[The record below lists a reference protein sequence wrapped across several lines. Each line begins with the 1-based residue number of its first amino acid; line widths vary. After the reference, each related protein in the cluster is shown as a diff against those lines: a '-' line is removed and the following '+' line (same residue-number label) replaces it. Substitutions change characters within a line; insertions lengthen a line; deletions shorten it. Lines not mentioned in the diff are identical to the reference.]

1 MTAAEVALRADANAA
16 ILPDRGGLWGHLS
29 DTFWRKP
36 KLLLFL
42 MLAPPVLWLGIVY
55 LGSLF
60 ALLLQS
66 FFSIDEFS
74 GLINREF
81 TLKTYAELLRPSNID
96 IITRTVVMAA
106 VVTLASA
113 IVAFPIAYYAA
124 RYARGKWKA
133 LFYLGVMLPLWSSYL
148 VKIYAWK
155 LILAKEGILT
165 WFFEKVHLMWL
176 IDAWLSLPIVGGNS
190 LSFSFTGTFIVFVY
204 VWLPFMILPVQ
215 ASLERVPANLIE
227 ASSDLGATPAQTFR
241 NVLFPLAL
249 PGIVA
254 GSIFTFSLTLGDYII
269 PQIIGTS
276 RLFIG
281 QAVYSHQGT
290 AGNIPLAA
298 AFTVVPIVIMGV
310 YLMLAKRAGAFDA
323 L

>member
-1 MTAAEVALRADANAA
+1 MTIAVLNSNPAPA
-16 ILPDRGGLWGHLS
+16 ILPGSGGLRGALS
-29 DTFWRKP
+29 DVFWRKP
-36 KLLLFL
+36 KLLLLL
-42 MLAPPVLWLGIVY
+42 MLLPPVLWLGIVY
-55 LGSLF
+55 IGSLF

-81 TLKTYAELLRPSNID
+81 TLKTYGDLLQAANLD
-96 IITRTVVMAA
+96 IILRTVTMAA
-106 VVTLASA
+106 LVTLASA
-113 IVAFPIAYYAA
+113 VIAFPIAYYAA
-124 RYARGKWKA
+124 RYARGRWKA
-133 LFYLGVMLPLWSSYL
+133 LFYLGIMLPLWSSYL

-165 WFFEKVHLMWL
+165 WLLAKLHLLWL
-176 IDAWLSLPIVGGNS
+176 VDGWLSLPIVGGNS
-190 LSFSFTGTFIVFVY
+190 LSVSSTGTFIVFVY

-215 ASLERVPANLIE
+215 AALERVPGNLVE
-227 ASSDLGATPAQTFR
+227 ASSDLGASPGQTFR

-281 QAVYSHQGT
+281 QAVYSQQGT

-298 AFTVVPIVIMGV
+298 AFTVVPIVIMGF
-310 YLMLAKRAGAFDA
+310 YLWGAKRMGAFDA

>member
-1 MTAAEVALRADANAA
+1 MTAASTTPA
-16 ILPDRGGLWGHLS
+16 ILPARGGVLGALS
-29 DTFWRKP
+29 DTFWRRP
-36 KLLLFL
+36 RLLLFL
-42 MLAPPVLWLGIVY
+42 MLTPPVLWLGIIY

-81 TLKTYAELLRPSNID
+81 TLKTYGELLRPANLD
-96 IITRTVVMAA
+96 IIVRTVTMAA
-106 VVTLASA
+106 LVTLVSA
-113 IVAFPIAYYAA
+113 VVAFPIAYFAA

-165 WFFEKVHLMWL
+165 WLLAKLHLLWL
-176 IDAWLSLPIVGGNS
+176 VEAWLAIPIVGGNS
-190 LSFSFTGTFIVFVY
+190 LSVSATGTFVVFVY
-204 VWLPFMILPVQ
+204 VWLPFMILPIQ
-215 ASLERVPANLIE
+215 AALERVPGNLVE
-227 ASSDLGATPAQTFR
+227 ASSDLGASPGQTFR

-254 GSIFTFSLTLGDYII
+254 GSIFTFSLTMGDYII
-269 PQIIGTS
+269 PQIVGTS

-281 QAVYSHQGT
+281 QAVYAHQGT

-298 AFTVVPIVIMGV
+298 AFTVVPIVIMGL
-310 YLMLAKRAGAFDA
+310 YLWMAKRMGAFDA

>member
-1 MTAAEVALRADANAA
+1 MTADVFQSNTA
-16 ILPDRGGLWGHLS
+16 ILPSKGGALGALS
-29 DTFWRKP
+29 DTLWRNP
-36 KLLLFL
+36 RVLLLL
-42 MLAPPVLWLGIVY
+42 MLGPPVLWLGIVY

-60 ALLLQS
+60 ALLVQS

-81 TLKTYAELLRPSNID
+81 TLKTYGDLLQPANID
-96 IITRTVVMAA
+96 IIVRTVTMAA
-106 VVTLASA
+106 LVTLASA
-113 IVAFPIAYYAA
+113 AIAFPIAYFAA

-165 WFFEKVHLMWL
+165 WLFDKLHMTWL
-176 IDAWLSLPIVGGNS
+176 LDAWLSIELVGGNS
-190 LSFSFTGTFIVFVY
+190 LSVSPTGTFIVFVY

-215 ASLERVPANLIE
+215 ASLERVPVNLTE
-227 ASSDLGATPAQTFR
+227 ASADLGASPGQTFR
-241 NVLFPLAL
+241 NVTFPLAL

-281 QAVYSHQGT
+281 QAVYAHQGT

-298 AFTVVPIVIMGV
+298 AFTVVPVVIMAL
-310 YLMLAKRAGAFDA
+310 YLWGAKRMGAFDA

>member
-1 MTAAEVALRADANAA
+1 MSFDAIMPRATVPA
-16 ILPDRGGLWGHLS
+16 ILPGSGGMRGALS
-29 DTFWRKP
+29 DLFWRRP
-36 KLLLFL
+36 KVLLLL
-42 MLAPPVLWLGIVY
+42 MLLPPVLWLGIVY
-55 LGSLF
+55 IGSLF
-60 ALLLQS
+60 ALLAQS
-66 FFSIDEFS
+66 FFSIDEYS
-74 GLINREF
+74 GLINRQF
-81 TLKTYAELLRPSNID
+81 TLKTYGDLFQAANLD
-96 IITRTVVMAA
+96 IILRTVTMAA
-106 VVTLASA
+106 LVTLASA

-124 RYARGKWKA
+124 RYARGRWKA

-165 WFFEKVHLMWL
+165 WLLAKLHLSWL
-176 IDAWLSLPIVGGNS
+176 LDGWLSLPVVGGNS
-190 LSFSFTGTFIVFVY
+190 LSVSFTGTFIVFVY

-215 ASLERVPANLIE
+215 AALERVPGNLVE
-227 ASSDLGATPAQTFR
+227 ASSDLGASPGQTFR

-281 QAVYSHQGT
+281 QAVYSQQGT

-298 AFTVVPIVIMGV
+298 AFTVVPIVIMGF
-310 YLMLAKRAGAFDA
+310 YLWGAKRMGAFDA

>member
-1 MTAAEVALRADANAA
+1 MTIAALNPNPLPA
-16 ILPDRGGLWGHLS
+16 ILPGSGGMRGALS
-29 DTFWRKP
+29 DLFWRRP
-36 KLLLFL
+36 QVLLLL
-42 MLAPPVLWLGIVY
+42 MLLPPVLWLGIVY
-55 LGSLF
+55 IGSLF
-60 ALLLQS
+60 ALLAQS

-81 TLKTYAELLRPSNID
+81 TLKTYGDLLQAANLD
-96 IITRTVVMAA
+96 IILRTVTMAA
-106 VVTLASA
+106 LVTLASA

-124 RYARGKWKA
+124 RYARGRWKA

-165 WFFEKVHLMWL
+165 WLLAKLHLLWL
-176 IDAWLSLPIVGGNS
+176 LDAWLSLPVVGGNS
-190 LSFSFTGTFIVFVY
+190 LSVSFTGTFIVFVY

-215 ASLERVPANLIE
+215 AALERVPGNLVE
-227 ASSDLGATPAQTFR
+227 ASSDLGASPGQTFR

-281 QAVYSHQGT
+281 QAVYSQQGT

-298 AFTVVPIVIMGV
+298 AFTVVPIVIMGF
-310 YLMLAKRAGAFDA
+310 YLWGAKRMGAFDA

>member
-1 MTAAEVALRADANAA
+1 
-16 ILPDRGGLWGHLS
+16 
-29 DTFWRKP
+29 
-36 KLLLFL
+36 
-42 MLAPPVLWLGIVY
+42 MLTPPLLWLGVVY

-66 FFSIDEFS
+66 FFAIDDFS
-74 GLINREF
+74 GLVNYEF
-81 TLKTYAELLRPSNID
+81 TLSTYKQLLIPSNFD
-96 IITRTVVMAA
+96 IILRTVVMATL
-106 VVTLASA
+106 VTLASA
-113 IVAFPIAYYAA
+113 VIAFPIAYYAA
-124 RYARGKWKA
+124 RYAKGKWKA
-133 LFYLGVMLPLWSSYL
+133 IFYLGVMLPLWSSYL

-165 WFFEKVHLMWL
+165 WALDKVNLLWL
-176 IDAWLSLPIVGGNS
+176 LDAWLALPVIGGTS
-190 LSFSFTGTFIVFVY
+190 LSISYTGTFIVFIY
-204 VWLPFMILPVQ
+204 VWMPFMILPIQ
-215 ASLERVPANLIE
+215 AALERVPGNLIE
-227 ASSDLGATPAQTFR
+227 ASADLGGSPAQTFR
-241 NVLFPLAL
+241 HVLFPLAL

-281 QAVYSHQGT
+281 QAVYAHQGT

-298 AFTVVPIVIMGV
+298 AFTVVPIVVMGF
-310 YLMLAKRAGAFDA
+310 YLWGAKRMGAFDA

>member
-1 MTAAEVALRADANAA
+1 MSLDAAMVRATAPA
-16 ILPDRGGLWGHLS
+16 ILPGSGGLRGALS
-29 DTFWRKP
+29 DLFWRKP
-36 KLLLFL
+36 KVLLLL
-42 MLAPPVLWLGIVY
+42 MLLPPVLWLGIVY
-55 LGSLF
+55 IGSLF
-60 ALLLQS
+60 ALLAQS

-81 TLKTYAELLRPSNID
+81 TLKTYGDLFQAANLD
-96 IITRTVVMAA
+96 IILRTVTMAA
-106 VVTLASA
+106 LVTLASA
-113 IVAFPIAYYAA
+113 IIAFPIAYYAA
-124 RYARGKWKA
+124 RYARGRWKA
-133 LFYLGVMLPLWSSYL
+133 LFYLGIMLPLWSSYL

-165 WFFEKVHLMWL
+165 WLLAKLHLSWL
-176 IDAWLSLPIVGGNS
+176 LDAWLSLPVVGGNS
-190 LSFSFTGTFIVFVY
+190 LSVSFTGTFIVFVY

-215 ASLERVPANLIE
+215 AALERVPGNLVE
-227 ASSDLGATPAQTFR
+227 ASSDLGASPGQTFR

-281 QAVYSHQGT
+281 QAVYSQQGT

-298 AFTVVPIVIMGV
+298 AFTVVPIVIMGF
-310 YLMLAKRAGAFDA
+310 YLWGAKRMGAFDA

>member
-1 MTAAEVALRADANAA
+1 MSVDATMPRATAPA
-16 ILPDRGGLWGHLS
+16 ILPGSGGMRGALS
-29 DTFWRKP
+29 DLFWRRP
-36 KLLLFL
+36 QLLLLL
-42 MLAPPVLWLGIVY
+42 MLLPPVLWLGIVY
-55 LGSLF
+55 IGSLF
-60 ALLLQS
+60 ALLAQS

-74 GLINREF
+74 GLINRQF
-81 TLKTYAELLRPSNID
+81 TLKTYGDLLQAANLD
-96 IITRTVVMAA
+96 IILRTVTMAA
-106 VVTLASA
+106 LVAVASA

-124 RYARGKWKA
+124 RYARGRWKA

-165 WFFEKVHLMWL
+165 WLLAKLHLLWL
-176 IDAWLSLPIVGGNS
+176 LDAWLSLPVVGGNS
-190 LSFSFTGTFIVFVY
+190 LSVSFTGTFIVFVY

-215 ASLERVPANLIE
+215 AALERVPGNLVE
-227 ASSDLGATPAQTFR
+227 ASSDLGASPGQTFR

-281 QAVYSHQGT
+281 QAVYAHQGT

-298 AFTVVPIVIMGV
+298 AFTVVPIVIMGF
-310 YLMLAKRAGAFDA
+310 YLWGAKRMGAFDA